1 MSSNK
6 SFIVPYI
13 LSTKLAEGVVLG
25 KESCTMTWDFFHRL
39 SLGRRAL
46 QQFATLWVHL
56 ELRRVLKAKQEIKVT
71 PSYIFKCSP
80 ARSVVCWNTFR
91 SQIVHCSSLF
101 PNVPFS
107 PLQFS
112 WLNKSDEQKDESP
125 SSWRLGL
132 RKTGSHNMLSE
143 VAATREAQRDKTSLY
158 RSSSSPR
165 ISALLDN
172 KEKVWLIFSKDV
184 FMYLSW
190 AEFIP
195 SQLSLHNWGSVP
207 FWPTSCSIWSGLPG
221 WHGPFFTRKYLIW
234 TIERICSRNSHSP

>member
-91 SQIVHCSSLF
+91 SSIVHCSSLF
-101 PNVPFS
+101 QMSLF
-107 PLQFS
+107 L
-112 WLNKSDEQKDESP
+112 LC
-125 SSWRLGL
+125 SSVGSTSLMSRRTSHLHRGGWVYGRL
-132 RKTGSHNMLSE
+132 
-143 VAATREAQRDKTSLY
+143 AATTCWVKLLLRVRLREIR
-158 RSSSSPR
+158 
-165 ISALLDN
+165 LLSI
-172 KEKVWLIFSKDV
+172 VLHQV
-184 FMYLSW
+184 LGYL
-190 AEFIP
+190 
-195 SQLSLHNWGSVP
+195 H
-207 FWPTSCSIWSGLPG
+207 
-221 WHGPFFTRKYLIW
+221 Y
-234 TIERICSRNSHSP
+234 